1 MKSNQVIINWV
12 NKDTSILD
20 LGCGDGSIL
29 EILSLEKSVKGL
41 GVEIDPKNIQSC
53 IDKGINVIEQNI
65 DEGITNFKSKS
76 YDYVLLS
83 ETIQVLENPEQALLE
98 ITRIGKRSIVTFPNF
113 AHWKS
118 RLGLFFLGR
127 MPKTNALPQEW
138 YNTKNIHLC
147 TIKDFESLCEKLEIS
162 IDKKTVINSNKE
174 SFLFKNIFPNF
185 FGELITYQVSRKI

>member
-29 EILSLEKSVKGL
+29 EILSLEKNVKGL

-185 FGELITYQVSRKI
+185 FGELIIYQVSRKI

>member
-1 MKSNQVIINWV
+1 MKTNQVIINWV

-29 EILSLEKSVKGL
+29 EILSLKKSVKGL

-147 TIKDFESLCEKLEIS
+147 TIKDFESLCKKLEIS

-185 FGELITYQVSRKI
+185 FGELIIYQVSRKI

>member
-29 EILSLEKSVKGL
+29 EILSLKKNVKGL

-83 ETIQVLENPEQALLE
+83 ETIQVLDNIISSA
-98 ITRIGKRSIVTFPNF
+98 ISADGKII
-113 AHWKS
+113 
-118 RLGLFFLGR
+118 FLGGEIIGSVENTGYLWR
-127 MPKTNALPQEW
+127 LQQEDTEE
-138 YNTKNIHLC
+138 YG
-147 TIKDFESLCEKLEIS
+147 DDQDS
-162 IDKKTVINSNKE
+162 IGSYST
-174 SFLFKNIFPNF
+174 
-185 FGELITYQVSRKI
+185 

>member
-29 EILSLEKSVKGL
+29 EILSLEKNVKGL

-127 MPKTNALPQEW
+127 MPKTNTLPQEW

>member
-29 EILSLEKSVKGL
+29 EILSLEKNVKGL

-83 ETIQVLENPEQALLE
+83 ETIQVLKNPEQALLE
-98 ITRIGKRSIVTFPNF
+98 ITRIGKSSIVAFPNF

>member
-1 MKSNQVIINWV
+1 MKTNQVIINWV

-29 EILSLEKSVKGL
+29 EILSLEKNVKGL

-185 FGELITYQVSRKI
+185 FGELIIYQVSRKI

>member
-1 MKSNQVIINWV
+1 MKTNQVIINWV

-29 EILSLEKSVKGL
+29 EILSLEKNVKGL

-98 ITRIGKRSIVTFPNF
+98 ITRIGKSSIVTFPV
-113 AHWKS
+113 
-118 RLGLFFLGR
+118 RL
-127 MPKTNALPQEW
+127 
-138 YNTKNIHLC
+138 H
-147 TIKDFESLCEKLEIS
+147 
-162 IDKKTVINSNKE
+162 
-174 SFLFKNIFPNF
+174 
-185 FGELITYQVSRKI
+185 

>member
-1 MKSNQVIINWV
+1 MKTNQVIINWV

-29 EILSLEKSVKGL
+29 EILSLKKNVKGL

>member
-98 ITRIGKRSIVTFPNF
+98 ITRIGKSSIVTFPNF

-127 MPKTNALPQEW
+127 MPNTNALPQEW